1 VVLGVTGTEVTFT
14 YPPPPPPAPAFG
26 AKTVTE
32 PPPAPPPPQDST
44 VNEVTPAGHV
54 QVPDAVKDCVVVWPK
69 RFVLETKKENRN
81 KQIKNAMGLFE
92 LYAFGKPDFASIVIL
107 GFMELG

>member
-1 VVLGVTGTEVTFT
+1 LVPGVTGTDVAFV
-14 YPPPPPPAPAFG
+14 YPPPPPPAPALEPD
-26 AKTVTE
+26 KELE

-44 VNEVTPAGHV
+44 VIEVTLAGQV
-54 QVPDAVKDCVVVWPK
+54 QVADAAKGSVVWPK

-81 KQIKNAMGLFE
+81 KQMKNAMGLFE

>member
-1 VVLGVTGTEVTFT
+1 LVPGVTGTDVAFV
-14 YPPPPPPAPAFG
+14 YPPPPPPAPALEPD
-26 AKTVTE
+26 KELE

-44 VNEVTPAGHV
+44 VIEVTPAGHV

-107 GFMELG
+107 GYMELV